1 MSPAYPHGAEAHATP
16 GDPAK
21 GDVVAFRVPRG
32 GVQLKRVAG
41 VAGDTLGPAL
51 PVPSWC
57 TWDTIPE
64 GMFYAQADRGTHG
77 SAVYGL
83 VRLDRL
89 IGIVEPCHN

>member
-1 MSPAYPHGAEAHATP
+1 MAPAYPNGAVTYATP
-16 GDPAK
+16 GTPQR
-21 GDVVAFRVPRG
+21 GDVVAFRVRRK
-32 GVQLKRVAG
+32 GVQIKRVLG
-41 VAGDTLGPAL
+41 IAGDALGLAL
-51 PVPSWC
+51 PVPDWC
-57 TWDTIPE
+57 TWDRIPE